1 MRNLRSTAWT
11 AGVLAFAL
19 LCSPAVFGDAN
30 VTSPPVN
37 NADFDIGSDAVKSK
51 NWDQAVYH
59 LNIAAKAEPTN
70 ADAQNLLGYAYRNQ
84 RKFDLA
90 FKHYGEALRL
100 NPQHRGAHEYMG
112 EAYVIV
118 GDKAKAQQHL
128 AALER
133 ICGKGCEE
141 YQDLAKAI
149 AQAK

>member
-1 MRNLRSTAWT
+1 MHARRSAAWAAT
-11 AGVLAFAL
+11 LFAL
-19 LCSPAVFGDAN
+19 TLICSPAAFADAGVPN
-30 VTSPPVN
+30 PAVN
-37 NADFDIGSDAVKSK
+37 NVDFDIGADAVKSK

-70 ADAQNLLGYAYRNQ
+70 PDVQNLLGYAYRNQ

-100 NPQHRGAHEYMG
+100 NPQHRGAHEYIG
-112 EAYVIV
+112 ETYVLI
-118 GDKAKAQQHL
+118 GDKVKAQQHL
-128 AALER
+128 AALDR

-149 AQAK
+149 AEAK